1 MKYPLKSNL
10 NSTQLV
16 VGYSTVVL
24 IWNERRMI
32 PNRPQIDR
40 GLIMDDGI
48 LIFVIAFILAPVL
61 IWIATVIY
69 G

>member
-1 MKYPLKSNL
+1 
-10 NSTQLV
+10 
-16 VGYSTVVL
+16 
-24 IWNERRMI
+24 MI

-48 LIFVIAFILAPVL
+48 LMFVIAFVIAFIIAPIL

>member
-1 MKYPLKSNL
+1 
-10 NSTQLV
+10 
-16 VGYSTVVL
+16 
-24 IWNERRMI
+24 MI

-40 GLIMDDGI
+40 RLIMDGGT
-48 LIFVIAFILAPVL
+48 LMFVIAFILAPVL

>member
-1 MKYPLKSNL
+1 
-10 NSTQLV
+10 
-16 VGYSTVVL
+16 
-24 IWNERRMI
+24 MI

-48 LIFVIAFILAPVL
+48 LMFVIAFIIAPIL

>member
-1 MKYPLKSNL
+1 
-10 NSTQLV
+10 
-16 VGYSTVVL
+16 
-24 IWNERRMI
+24 MI

-48 LIFVIAFILAPVL
+48 LMFVIAFILTPVL
-61 IWIATVIY
+61 IWMATVIY

>member
-1 MKYPLKSNL
+1 M
-10 NSTQLV
+10 T
-16 VGYSTVVL
+16 
-24 IWNERRMI
+24 

-40 GLIMDDGI
+40 RLIMDDGI
-48 LIFVIAFILAPVL
+48 LIVIAFILAPVL